1 MDARE
6 EDTGHPC
13 NRIPAE
19 LCEGAALAWQEDG
32 TAKRIPART
41 SRAFCEPCRDR
52 IITSLRELSSA
63 YDRLE
68 GEIGNPVRR
77 IDQAVRTPFG
87 PSVLIRTDIDAQ
99 TRSMS
104 AVLAGWAARVRAVP
118 GLELSPAGYQPDTP
132 EGIAEACDVLAKHPD
147 PLLALQKGWTLR
159 TYTFPPAAETP
170 PESTCRHCG
179 HRVTPGAGGE
189 RRDVRGR
196 TRWWLAGKVTGP
208 VAACAH
214 DPAAAQ
220 AADRP
225 DVIPAHLL
233 DLIGDREI
241 IRQGDGWVSVMDKL
255 DGADAGNEI
264 LQMHW
269 RARSILGETRQKPET
284 FDGVPCR
291 ACEAMTLERAEPP
304 SDPALNANHSRCPRC
319 GDEMDRETFAQWAD
333 TYASW
338 AGTAGIRECKRC
350 QLAEPKCGEC
360 TWFACSC
367 ARGEHPRRRA
377 AA

>member
-159 TYTFPPAAETP
+159 TYTFPPAAETWSEPP
-170 PESTCRHCG
+170 PESTP
-179 HRVTPGAGGE
+179 TSA
-189 RRDVRGR
+189 
-196 TRWWLAGKVTGP
+196 
-208 VAACAH
+208 
-214 DPAAAQ
+214 
-220 AADRP
+220 
-225 DVIPAHLL
+225 
-233 DLIGDREI
+233 
-241 IRQGDGWVSVMDKL
+241 
-255 DGADAGNEI
+255 
-264 LQMHW
+264 
-269 RARSILGETRQKPET
+269 
-284 FDGVPCR
+284 
-291 ACEAMTLERAEPP
+291 
-304 SDPALNANHSRCPRC
+304 
-319 GDEMDRETFAQWAD
+319 
-333 TYASW
+333 
-338 AGTAGIRECKRC
+338 
-350 QLAEPKCGEC
+350 
-360 TWFACSC
+360 
-367 ARGEHPRRRA
+367 
-377 AA
+377 